1 MKKIYYCQS
10 KISNNLGVCAYYGF
24 KTGDHILNFGGDIVY
39 DGDDADW
46 EHALEIGRKDNKR
59 IYLGPSGSIDD
70 YVNHSCNPN
79 CAVKINPITAKAILY
94 AIKEIVP
101 GEELTFDYSSTCTE
115 DDYEMK
121 CNCRSHNCRGIISS
135 FNKLSEKDKE
145 RLKKLGT
152 YPNW

>member
-10 KISNNLGVCAYYGF
+10 KISDNLGVCAYYGF
-24 KTGDHILNFGGDIVY
+24 KSGDNILNFGGDIVY
-39 DGDDADW
+39 DGDDIDW
-46 EHALEIGRKDNKR
+46 SHALEIGRKNNTR

-79 CAVKINPITAKAILY
+79 CAVKVGNLKASLY
-94 AIKEIVP
+94 AIKDIAP

-115 DDYEMK
+115 DDYEMN
-121 CNCRSHNCRGIISS
+121 CNCKSYNCRKIISS

-152 YPNW
+152 YPDW